1 MTLFTHLSVRW
12 KIYLIAI
19 ISIIGFGAYL
29 AFNVLVNNRNAALL
43 ATLHTQSFP
52 VLEKSKEAR
61 VSLDKIVEHLN
72 NLVIMGE
79 QEDAAS
85 ADVGRE
91 KIIAILADIKAI
103 DSSQTHLVGQIQQEF
118 EQFYSLAR
126 KLATD
131 MAAGSVDAEA
141 LKPAVDQ
148 KEQALKGVVDKLEGL
163 IAQSSASF
171 SEKVN
176 TANHTSQYLLRTGFV
191 IWIITILVLVAS
203 VYAIARIIL
212 NNINAVAQSL
222 DAIAHGGGD
231 FSKKISVETT
241 DEIGQLAKSFNGLMD
256 NLAEKT
262 NDLVSMMS
270 NMHQGLFTIT
280 ASEQIHKEHSLY
292 IEKIFNTRDVVGRH
306 FMDLLFEHAE
316 LGSNTLNQV
325 KEAVS
330 CLLGADELMFEFN
343 KHLLVTEYSINLEG
357 ACKILEL
364 DWDPIVHEG
373 VIDKIMVT
381 VRDVTDIKHMQQEA
395 EDQKKELNIIGQILK
410 ASPDKFSAF
419 YSNAKALVQKN
430 MALIESAVGKGSD
443 LVAELFVNMHTIKGN
458 ARTYNFT
465 LITDPVHEAENVYDR
480 LRKED
485 DYPWEPNQLLSD
497 VAKVNMALDKYAQVK
512 EEKLSFGADNSPA
525 HDAQQ
530 LVPRALV
537 ERLIQAVE
545 AMPTEAVT
553 AAPVRNLIY
562 ALDAK
567 PLDLAMGEL
576 IASLPSIARQI
587 DKEPP
592 QVHIDAA
599 DLMIRTEFC
608 TLVNDVFTHLL
619 RNSLDHGLEPT
630 AERLAAGKPA
640 VGNIF
645 IKARWVAGGVSI
657 AVGDDGRGLNIQRIR
672 SKALEAGVLHPDEAN
687 NLHKV
692 AECLFL
698 SGVSTAEK
706 VTAISGRGVGMDA
719 VRQFLQQQ
727 DGNIQLKLAAEAE
740 PSQAFV
746 AFELVI
752 FLPAKMLVNLNAG
765 S

>member
-19 ISIIGFGAYL
+19 ISMIGFGAYL

-43 ATLHTQSFP
+43 ATLYTQSFP

-61 VSLDKIVEHLN
+61 VSLDKIVEYLN

-79 QEDAAS
+79 QEDATR
-85 ADVGRE
+85 ADGERE
-91 KIIAILADIKAI
+91 KIMAILAQIKTI
-103 DSSQTHLVGQIQQEF
+103 DSSKTSLLLEINAQF

-131 MAAGSVDAEA
+131 MAGGNLDAEA

-148 KEQALKGVVDKLEGL
+148 KELALKGVVEKLDGL

-171 SEKVN
+171 TEKV
-176 TANHTSQYLLRTGFV
+176 TSANQTSQYLLRTGFV
-191 IWIITILVLVAS
+191 IWITTILVLVAS

-222 DAIAHGGGD
+222 DAIAQGGGD
-231 FSKKISVETT
+231 FSKKISVETE

-270 NMHQGLFTIT
+270 HMHQGLFTIT
-280 ASEQIHKEHSLY
+280 ASECIHKEYSLF

-306 FMDLLFEHAE
+306 FMDLLFEHAN
-316 LGSNTLNQV
+316 LGSDTRNQV
-325 KEAVS
+325 KEAVG

-343 KHLLVTEYSINLEG
+343 HHLLVGEYTINLDG
-357 ACKILEL
+357 VNKILEL
-364 DWDPIVHEG
+364 DWDPIVHDG

-381 VRDVTDIKHMQQEA
+381 VRDVTAIKQIQHEA
-395 EDQKKELNIIGQILK
+395 EEQKKELNIIGQILK
-410 ASPDKFSAF
+410 ASPDKFSSF
-419 YSNAKALVQKN
+419 YANAKGLVQKN
-430 MALIESAVGKGSD
+430 MALIQSAVDKGSD

-465 LITDPVHEAENVYDR
+465 LITDPVHEAENIYDR

-485 DYPWEPNQLLSD
+485 DYPWQPEQLLSD
-497 VAKVNMALDKYAQVK
+497 VEKVSQALDKYAQVK
-512 EEKLSFGADNSPA
+512 DEKLSFGTDTLSVNPE
-525 HDAQQ
+525 QL
-530 LVPRALV
+530 LVPRATLT
-537 ERLIQAVE
+537 RLIQSIEALPAPNSAVL
-545 AMPTEAVT
+545 
-553 AAPVRNLIY
+553 NLVH

-567 PLDLAMGEL
+567 PLDAALGEL
-576 IASLPSIARQI
+576 MASLPSIARQI
-587 DKEPP
+587 DKEVP
-592 QVHIDAA
+592 QIQIEATDM
-599 DLMIRTEFC
+599 LIRNEYC

-619 RNSLDHGLEPT
+619 RNALDHGIEPA
-630 AERLAAGKPA
+630 AERLAAGKTA
-640 VGNIF
+640 QGNIN
-645 IKARWVAGGVSI
+645 IHAQWVAEGAKLI
-657 AVGDDGRGLNIQRIR
+657 IRDDGRGLNIERIR
-672 SKALEAGVLHPDEAN
+672 AKALEAGLLHGVDTTCVQKIADC
-687 NLHKV
+687 V
-692 AECLFL
+692 FS

-719 VRQFLQQQ
+719 VRQFLLQQ
-727 DGNIQLKLAAEAE
+727 GGAIELKTADLADAQ
-740 PSQAFV
+740 QAFV
-746 AFELVI
+746 GFEWII
-752 FLPAKMLVNLNAG
+752 FLPGKMLVKLGAE
-765 S
+765 